1 MSAINFFAAA
11 MLMRKDDTMI
21 CNAEGTEVLF
31 TKCGFGTI
39 FYLLHNFTSMQTA
52 AVVRAVFVKT
62 IKKKDPRSLSF
73 NKQAELVTIQADSE
87 SNQRD

>member
-1 MSAINFFAAA
+1 MFILSAINFFAAA
-11 MLMRKDDTMI
+11 LLMRKDDTMI

-39 FYLLHNFTSMQTA
+39 FYLLHNFTTMQTA

-62 IKKKDPRSLSF
+62 IKKKDPRALSL
-73 NKQAELVTIQADSE
+73 NKETDLVTIQADFE
-87 SNQRD
+87 SV